1 MRFLALFR
9 KELRENLPWMLLA
22 GVALLAIGGLNT
34 LGSTVSAKIGMSVG
48 WYAPPGQP
56 YQVQQ
61 ALTTSDLAYMAPL
74 LLLVSCGLGLLLAG
88 RQFLFPTVLRE
99 WPFTLHRSTTRL
111 AVLLAKL
118 SAAGAAFLLGVGL
131 VWSALYLWASQP
143 GVLAHP
149 VQAAVYWEGW
159 LYVLLGMLAYVAAA
173 TSSLSRSRWYT
184 TRLFPL
190 ALAAIIIC
198 LVLTEWSLLALLAVM
213 IVGLAVLGVQ
223 LVALMLYREF

>member
-22 GVALLAIGGLNT
+22 GVTILAIGGLDI
-34 LGSTVSAKIGMSVG
+34 LGMTQSAEMRQY
-48 WYAPPGQP
+48 WYSPPGQP
-56 YQVQQ
+56 FQVWQ
-61 ALTTSDLAYMAPL
+61 ALTVSDLASMGPL
-74 LLLVSCGLGLLLAG
+74 LLCVSCALGLLLAG

-118 SAAGAAFLLGVGL
+118 SAAAVAFALGVGL
-131 VWSALYLWASQP
+131 VWTALYLWAAQP
-143 GVLAHP
+143 GLLARP
-149 VQAAVYWEGW
+149 MQAEVYWEGW
-159 LYVLLGMLAYVAAA
+159 LYVLLGVLAYLAGA

-190 ALAAIIIC
+190 ALVTIIIC
-198 LVLTEWSLLALLAVM
+198 LVMTEWNLLALLAVLV
-213 IVGLAVLGVQ
+213 VGLAVLGVQ